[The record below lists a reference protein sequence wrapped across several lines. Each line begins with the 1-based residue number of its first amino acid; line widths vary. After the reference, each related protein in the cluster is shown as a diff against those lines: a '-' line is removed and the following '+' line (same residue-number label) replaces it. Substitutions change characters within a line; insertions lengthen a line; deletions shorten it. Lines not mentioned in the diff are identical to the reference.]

1 VTSKDKKRRGG
12 KKAGWCRGGWMRC
25 RGTLAFKREEALRPP
40 KDEQGDSAGSGVG
53 IETNSKRN

>member
-1 VTSKDKKRRGG
+1 
-12 KKAGWCRGGWMRC
+12 MRC